1 MNISDM
7 KTDYESNQDILKEL
21 SDRIDDLN
29 ERILIAH
36 NNITSRS
43 EYYRGCAS

>member
-1 MNISDM
+1 MNVSGM
-7 KTDYESNQDILKEL
+7 KNDYENNQKVLKDL
-21 SDRIDDLN
+21 SDTIIDLN

-36 NNITSRS
+36 NNITLRS